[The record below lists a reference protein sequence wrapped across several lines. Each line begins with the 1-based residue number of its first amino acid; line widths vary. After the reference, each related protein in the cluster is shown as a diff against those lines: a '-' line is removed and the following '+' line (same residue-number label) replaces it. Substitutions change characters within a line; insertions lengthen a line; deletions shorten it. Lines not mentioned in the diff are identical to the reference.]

1 MKVLFY
7 KFSLFLKSVCVFAQ
21 TVVSGKCKKNK
32 DGENQQFI
40 NNNLKLTIMNLSRN
54 LQRIIRIGI
63 YFLFFTSTN
72 LICAQTLKTYSDDG
86 TIYTYYKDSVNQ
98 EIKHGSYSSKY
109 GKFGDLTDVITEKG
123 NYLHG
128 KKDGLWTSREDIKTT
143 IGDLTKRGFEKNT
156 ATFSSG
162 KLNGPWNYKVNL
174 SGVFYEFDYV
184 KRVKKVS
191 FKYKENLSLK
201 MNFKNGVVCGYFES
215 NDSSYNVSFSAG
227 LMQQN
232 SLYFNTN
239 GGIQSSFE
247 GKVSGQFNDNGLMD
261 GKWVMNN
268 GKFIAQFQNGVLI
281 NQAELSLTSKGKYI
295 DKEQDEELTLIRRS
309 FANKEISE
317 EELKSKGYQ
326 IDTSTLFERCNDTYL
341 IGRFGYD
348 INCDIVNYG
357 KYIFISKV
365 KQ

>member
-1 MKVLFY
+1 
-7 KFSLFLKSVCVFAQ
+7 
-21 TVVSGKCKKNK
+21 
-32 DGENQQFI
+32 
-40 NNNLKLTIMNLSRN
+40 
-54 LQRIIRIGI
+54 
-63 YFLFFTSTN
+63 
-72 LICAQTLKTYSDDG
+72 
-86 TIYTYYKDSVNQ
+86 
-98 EIKHGSYSSKY
+98 
-109 GKFGDLTDVITEKG
+109 
-123 NYLHG
+123 
-128 KKDGLWTSREDIKTT
+128 
-143 IGDLTKRGFEKNT
+143 
-156 ATFSSG
+156 
-162 KLNGPWNYKVNL
+162 
-174 SGVFYEFDYV
+174 
-184 KRVKKVS
+184 
-191 FKYKENLSLK
+191 
-201 MNFKNGVVCGYFES
+201 
-215 NDSSYNVSFSAG
+215 
-227 LMQQN
+227 MQQN